1 MSKIDNLRENLKN
14 ANNRLKEAIKEKATQ
29 MNKDAT
35 IQRFEFCFELSW
47 KLLQAY
53 SKEQGINCYG
63 PRNCIRE
70 SHNLG
75 IIKNTEKWFDFLNAR
90 NLTTHTYSQEIAD
103 KIYEKAKIFPSY
115 VDNILENI

>member
-1 MSKIDNLRENLKN
+1 MSKLDNLKDNIKN
-14 ANNRLKEAIKEKATQ
+14 ANNRLKEAIREEPTQ

-53 SKEQGINCYG
+53 SKEQGIDCYS

-70 SHNLG
+70 AYNLG
-75 IIKNTEKWFDFLNAR
+75 VISDSEKWFDFLNAR
-90 NLTTHTYSQEIAD
+90 NLTSHTYSQEIAD
-103 KIYEKAKIFPSY
+103 KIYEKAKMFPGY
-115 VDNILENI
+115 IDEILENI

>member
-53 SKEQGINCYG
+53 SKEQGINCYS

-115 VDNILENI
+115 IDNILENI